1 MTAMFFPIPQ
11 TTTYVSQTAKF
22 KEVSLHHVVHQPGF
36 LVARVRS
43 DWKIIVERKLL
54 GARPSLLERLRGE
67 KLLGEFGWQPDNSSL
82 IAHNLNERIVE

>member
-1 MTAMFFPIPQ
+1 MTAMFFPTPQ

-22 KEVSLHHVVHQPGF
+22 QEVSLHHVVHQPGF

-54 GARPSLLERLRGE
+54 GAWSPLLER
-67 KLLGEFGWQPDNSSL
+67 F
-82 IAHNLNERIVE
+82 